1 MMGMQIFFQAG
12 SLPQYQKF
20 HGMWTT
26 QSVLTEVGASTMYN
40 NSSADTGHRVLSQ
53 VTALVPPRSS
63 RSGVLAVN
71 SVGLDRVCISS
82 LLLVK

>member
-1 MMGMQIFFQAG
+1 MNYTKC
-12 SLPQYQKF
+12 L
-20 HGMWTT
+20 HGW
-26 QSVLTEVGASTMYN
+26 EVGASTMYN
-40 NSSADTGHRVLSQ
+40 NSSADTTGHRVLSQ